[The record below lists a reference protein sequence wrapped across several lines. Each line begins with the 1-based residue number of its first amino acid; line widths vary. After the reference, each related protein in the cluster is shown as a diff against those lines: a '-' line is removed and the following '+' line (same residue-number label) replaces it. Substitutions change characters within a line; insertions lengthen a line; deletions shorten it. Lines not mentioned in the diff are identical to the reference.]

1 MAELDGIE
9 FEESSGNVFEDIG
22 FDAASA
28 QRLTRKA
35 ELVGVLRRYQ
45 KQLNLTQGEFGR
57 LIGIPQPRLSKLYAG
72 KIAGMS
78 TDKLLD
84 AAARLGAHVKITV
97 DEHPDQRD
105 AGKVEFALAS

>member
-1 MAELDGIE
+1 MSELDGIE

-22 FDAASA
+22 FDHATA

-45 KQLNLTQGEFGR
+45 EQLDLTQGNFGK
-57 LIGIPQPRLSKLYAG
+57 LIGIPQPRLSKLYRG

-84 AAARLGAHVKITV
+84 AVAILGGYVKITV
-97 DEHPDQRD
+97 DEHPDQD
-105 AGKVEFALAS
+105 HAGKVEVALAG

>member
-1 MAELDGIE
+1 MAELDKIV

-22 FDAASA
+22 FDPAAA

-45 KQLNLTQGEFGR
+45 EEHGLTQAEFSR
-57 LIGIPQPRLSKLYAG
+57 RVGIPQPRLSTLYAG

-84 AAARLGAHVKITV
+84 AVAELGAHVRITV
-97 DEHPDQRD
+97 DEHPDKRR
-105 AGKVEFALAS
+105 AGKVEVALA